1 MVLNALPPKS
11 AVFFSGAYNSVKVHM
26 KASLNGAPNPI
37 ITNVELINN
46 TNAFSYRFSEGR
58 LTLQSTGEAVKGKTY
73 SLQFRVTLNGQAD
86 NEKVMV
92 VKYQVRV
99 R

>member
-1 MVLNALPPKS
+1 
-11 AVFFSGAYNSVKVHM
+11 M
-26 KASLNGAPNPI
+26 KASLNGAQNPI